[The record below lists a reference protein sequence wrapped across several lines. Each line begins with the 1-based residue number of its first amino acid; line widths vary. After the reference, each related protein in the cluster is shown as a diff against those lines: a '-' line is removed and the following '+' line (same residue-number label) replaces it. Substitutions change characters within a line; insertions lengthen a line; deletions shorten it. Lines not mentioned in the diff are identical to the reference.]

1 MAKVVQL
8 ETGSKRANRHTIEV
22 LEQALADAKDG
33 TIQECALA
41 LVYGAGYTGY
51 RRSSTES
58 ISTMVGSVSI
68 LLHNLHRDADEAA
81 LD

>member
-1 MAKVVQL
+1 MAVVQL

-22 LEQALADAKDG
+22 LEQALAEAKEG
-33 TIQECALA
+33 RIQECALA

-58 ISTMVGSVSI
+58 ISTMIGSVSI
-68 LLHNLHRDADEAA
+68 LLNSLHRDAEQATD
-81 LD
+81 

>member
-8 ETGSKRANRHTIEV
+8 ETGSKRANRHTVEV
-22 LEQALADAKDG
+22 LEQALAEAKEG
-33 TIQECALA
+33 HIQECAVA

-58 ISTMVGSVSI
+58 ISTLIGSVSI
-68 LLHNLHRDADEAA
+68 LLHSLHQEAEQA
-81 LD
+81 TD